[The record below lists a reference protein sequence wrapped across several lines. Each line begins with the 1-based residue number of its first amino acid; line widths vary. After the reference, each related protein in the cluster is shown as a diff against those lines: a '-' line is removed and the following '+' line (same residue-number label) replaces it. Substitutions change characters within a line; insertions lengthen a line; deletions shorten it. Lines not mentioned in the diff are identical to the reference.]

1 MADYGVNINF
11 KVVGMSKVDRAT
23 AKAKKLEESV
33 NKIRDFDLGKAMPGK
48 VGDRIAEATGQ
59 IRKYAQQINKA
70 KKSQDS
76 FKEVIGKTQNQQEA
90 ALEAFEETRDS
101 VQKGSVIYD
110 EMTDAIN
117 NQKNAMAKQDKILK
131 GETMSKNKNTE
142 ATAKNTKAQKEA
154 ALARLKL
161 MRTAGGVIGSATIG
175 GAFPFLFGQTGMAAT
190 GGAIGGAAGGALAA
204 IPGFGQ
210 FGFALSIA
218 GTAIGQYL
226 DQQEK
231 LNRSITKVNSL
242 FISMGDGASFSAQ
255 EVKKLAKEIG
265 LTNEETVQ
273 MLDNTKRFGK
283 DGSDALI
290 NFFGADT
297 DKRLGQLDAIAQVD
311 NLATAMKA
319 IQKLSKDI
327 TIEDEFKLINM
338 ARQEGSL
345 AVQIEMQRL
354 ILKIQHEQNL
364 EEAKR
369 LKFGTRFN
377 ITMAKAAVSIIEGMT
392 GYKNLQ
398 VEDVPEIIQKQL
410 DEAIEKYQELDAEL
424 VKSLQKIKGLATA
437 YSDARLTIADEI
449 DNMNKKI
456 KTMVDTQSQ
465 VVMVSREIKDSF
477 ADSFKGIIKG
487 TMTVADAFRNMLSKI
502 ADYFLDT
509 AAQLAAMQL
518 QRGFLGLFA
527 NAFTSST
534 TRGIMDDFG
543 MSRADASTI
552 ASGGFVET
560 VIDGSNADGG
570 PVRGGGRYLVGERG
584 PELFTPGVSGM
595 ITPNEMLGGSTNIV
609 VNVDAS
615 GSSVQGDEEQGR
627 ELGRLISVAVQSVI
641 VQQKRPGGLLA

>member
-11 KVVGMSKVDRAT
+11 RVVGMSKVDRAT
-23 AKAKKLEESV
+23 AKAKQLEESV
-33 NKIRDFDLGKAMPGK
+33 NKIRDFDLAKAMPGK

-76 FKEVIGKTQNQQEA
+76 FQEIIGKTQNQQEA

-142 ATAKNTKAQKEA
+142 ATAKNTKAQKDA

-204 IPGFGQ
+204 FPGFGQ
-210 FGFALSIA
+210 FGFALSIL
-218 GTAIGQYL
+218 GTAVGQYL

-242 FISMGDGASFSAQ
+242 FISMGDGATFSAQ

-265 LTNEETVQ
+265 LTNEETVK

-283 DGSDALI
+283 GGSDALI
-290 NFFGADT
+290 SFFGAET
-297 DKRLGQLDAIAQVD
+297 DKRLNQFNAVAQID
-311 NLATAMKA
+311 NLASSMKA
-319 IQKLSKDI
+319 IQALSKDI
-327 TIEDEFKLINM
+327 TVEEEFRLINM

-345 AVQIEMQRL
+345 AVQVELQRV
-354 ILKIQHEQNL
+354 ILRIQHEQNL
-364 EEAKR
+364 QEAKR

-377 ITMAKAAVSIIEGMT
+377 ITMAKAAVSMIQAMT

-398 VEDVPEIIQKQL
+398 VEDVPEILQKQL
-410 DEAIEKYQELDAEL
+410 DAAIEKYKELDAEL
-424 VKSLQKIKGLATA
+424 VKSLEKIKGLAKA

-449 DNMNKKI
+449 DTINNKLKV
-456 KTMVDTQSQ
+456 MMDTQTQ
-465 VVMVSREIKDSF
+465 VVMVSRQIKDSF
-477 ADSFKGIIKG
+477 ADSFKGIVKG
-487 TMTVADAFRNMLSKI
+487 TMTVTDAFRNMLNRI

-509 AAQLAAMQL
+509 TAQLLAMGL
-518 QRGFLGLFA
+518 QKGFLGFIG
-527 NAFTSST
+527 NAFPGLKKSDV
-534 TRGIMDDFG
+534 G
-543 MSRADASTI
+543 
-552 ASGGFVET
+552 V
-560 VIDGSNADGG
+560 DGTKAAGG
-570 PVRGGGRYLVGERG
+570 PVKGGGSYLVGEKG

-595 ITPNEMLGGSTNIV
+595 VTPNHKLGGSTNVV

-615 GSSVQGDEEQGR
+615 GSSVQGDDQSATALG
-627 ELGRLISVAVQSVI
+627 ELIGAAVQSEI
-641 VQQKRPGGLLA
+641 VKQQMDGGLLS

>member
-23 AKAKKLEESV
+23 AKAKELEKSV

-48 VGDRIAEATGQ
+48 TGDRIAEATGQ

-90 ALEAFEETRDS
+90 ALDAFEETRNS

-117 NQKNAMAKQDKILK
+117 NQKNAMAKQSKMLK
-131 GETMSKNKNTE
+131 GETMAKNQNSL
-142 ATAKNTKAQKEA
+142 ATVRNTKAQKQA

-242 FISMGDGASFSAQ
+242 FISMGDGATFSAQ
-255 EVKKLAKEIG
+255 EVKKLAKETG
-265 LTNEETVQ
+265 LTNEEVVK
-273 MLDNTKRFGK
+273 MLDNTKRFGQG
-283 DGSDALI
+283 GSDALI
-290 NFFGADT
+290 SFFGADT
-297 DKRLGQLDAIAQVD
+297 DKRLGQLNAVAQID
-311 NLATAMKA
+311 NLASSMKA
-319 IQKLSKDI
+319 IQALSKDI
-327 TIEDEFKLINM
+327 TIEEEFRLINM

-345 AVQIEMQRL
+345 AVQIELQRVM
-354 ILKIQHEQNL
+354 LKLQYEQNKA
-364 EEAKR
+364 EAER
-369 LKFGTRFN
+369 IKFGTRFS
-377 ITMAKAAVSIIEGMT
+377 IQVAKAVKMFAESL
-392 GYKNLQ
+392 GYEHFDDDISLEKVISDQ
-398 VEDVPEIIQKQL
+398 IDA
-410 DEAIEKYQELDAEL
+410 AIKKYEELDAEL
-424 VKSLQKIKGLATA
+424 VKSLEKIQALANA
-437 YSDARLTIADEI
+437 YSDARLTIANEI
-449 DNMNKKI
+449 DNMNNKI
-456 KTMVDTQSQ
+456 KVMVDTQSQ
-465 VVMVSREIKDSF
+465 VIMVSRQIKDSF

-487 TMTVADAFRNMLSKI
+487 TMTVTDAFRNMLNKI

-518 QRGFLGLFA
+518 QKGFLGL
-527 NAFTSST
+527 
-534 TRGIMDDFG
+534 
-543 MSRADASTI
+543 MSNIFPGLNQSNL
-552 ASGGFVET
+552 GV
-560 VIDGSNADGG
+560 DGAKAAGG
-570 PVRGGGRYLVGERG
+570 PVKGGGRYLVGERG
-584 PELFTPGVSGM
+584 PEIFSPGVSGT
-595 ITPNEMLGGSTNIV
+595 ITPNHALGGETTVV

-615 GSSVQGDEEQGR
+615 GTSVEGNEANGE
-627 ELGRLISVAVQSVI
+627 ELGRLIGAVVQSELI
-641 VQQKRPGGLLA
+641 KEKRPGGLLS

>member
-23 AKAKKLEESV
+23 AKAKELEESV
-33 NKIRDFDLGKAMPGK
+33 NKIRDFDLAKAMPGK
-48 VGDRIAEATGQ
+48 TGDRIAEATGQ

-142 ATAKNTKAQKEA
+142 ATTKNTKAQKDA

-161 MRTAGGVIGSATIG
+161 MRTAGGIIGSATIG
-175 GAFPFLFGQTGMAAT
+175 GAFPFLFGQTGMAAA
-190 GGAIGGAAGGALAA
+190 GGAIGGAAGGALSA

-265 LTNEETVQ
+265 LTNEETVKL
-273 MLDNTKRFGK
+273 LDNSKRFGK
-283 DGSDALI
+283 EGSEALL

-297 DKRLGQLDAIAQVD
+297 DKRLGQLNAVAQMVD
-311 NLATAMKA
+311 LASSMKA
-319 IQKLSKDI
+319 IQAISKDI
-327 TIEDEFKLINM
+327 TIEEEFRLINM

-345 AVQIEMQRL
+345 AVQIELQRVM
-354 ILKIQHEQNL
+354 LKLQHEQNMA
-364 EEAKR
+364 EAER
-369 LKFGTRFN
+369 IKFGTRFS
-377 ITMAKAAVSIIEGMT
+377 IQVAKAVKMFAESL
-392 GYKNLQ
+392 GY
-398 VEDVPEIIQKQL
+398 EHFDDEISLEKVISDQI
-410 DEAIEKYQELDAEL
+410 DAAIKKYEELDAEL
-424 VKSLQKIKGLATA
+424 VESLEKIRALADA

-449 DNMNKKI
+449 DNMNNKI
-456 KTMVDTQSQ
+456 KVMVDTQSQ
-465 VVMVSREIKDSF
+465 VIMVSRQIKDSF
-477 ADSFKGIIKG
+477 ADSFKGIIEG
-487 TMTVADAFRNMLSKI
+487 TMTVTDAFRNMLNKI

-518 QRGFLGLFA
+518 QKGFLGL
-527 NAFTSST
+527 
-534 TRGIMDDFG
+534 
-543 MSRADASTI
+543 MSNIFPGLTQSNL
-552 ASGGFVET
+552 SV
-560 VIDGSNADGG
+560 DGAKAAGG
-570 PVRGGGRYLVGERG
+570 PVKGGGRYLVGERG
-584 PELFTPGVSGM
+584 PEIFSPGVSGT
-595 ITPNEMLGGSTNIV
+595 ITPNHALGGETTVV

-615 GSSVQGDEEQGR
+615 GTSVEGNEPNGE
-627 ELGRLISVAVQSVI
+627 ELGRLIGAVVQSELI
-641 VQQKRPGGLLA
+641 KEKRPGGLLS

>member
-11 KVVGMSKVDRAT
+11 RVVGMSKVDRAT
-23 AKAKKLEESV
+23 AKAKQLEESV
-33 NKIRDFDLGKAMPGK
+33 NKIRDFDLAKAMPGK

-59 IRKYAQQINKA
+59 IRKYAQQINSA

-76 FKEVIGKTQNQQEA
+76 FKEIIGKTQNQQEA

-110 EMTDAIN
+110 EMTEAID
-117 NQKNAMAKQDKILK
+117 NQKNAMAKQDRILK

-142 ATAKNTKAQKEA
+142 ATLKNTKAQREA

-161 MRTAGGVIGSATIG
+161 MRTIGGVIGSATIG

-242 FISMGDGASFSAQ
+242 FISMGDGATFSAQ

-265 LTNEETVQ
+265 LTNEETVK
-273 MLDNTKRFGK
+273 MLENTQRFGK
-283 DGSDALI
+283 GGSDALI
-290 NFFGADT
+290 SFFGADT
-297 DKRLGQLDAIAQVD
+297 DKRLGQLNVVAQVN

-319 IQKLSKDI
+319 IQQLSKDI
-327 TIEDEFKLINM
+327 TVEDEFKLINM

-354 ILKIQHEQNL
+354 ILKIQHEQNI

-377 ITMAKAAVSIIEGMT
+377 ITMAKAAVSMIQAMT

-398 VEDVPEIIQKQL
+398 VEDVPEILQKQL
-410 DEAIEKYQELDAEL
+410 DAAIEKYKELDAEL
-424 VKSLQKIKGLATA
+424 VKSLEKIKGLAKA

-449 DNMNKKI
+449 DTINNKLKV
-456 KTMVDTQSQ
+456 MMDTQTQ
-465 VVMVSREIKDSF
+465 VVMVSRQIKDSF
-477 ADSFKGIIKG
+477 ADSFKGIVKG
-487 TMTVADAFRNMLSKI
+487 TMTVTDAFRNMLNRI

-509 AAQLAAMQL
+509 TAQLLAMGL
-518 QRGFLGLFA
+518 QKGFLGFIG
-527 NAFTSST
+527 NAFPGLKKSDV
-534 TRGIMDDFG
+534 G
-543 MSRADASTI
+543 
-552 ASGGFVET
+552 V
-560 VIDGSNADGG
+560 DGTKAAGG
-570 PVRGGGRYLVGERG
+570 PVKGGGSYLVGEKG

-595 ITPNEMLGGSTNIV
+595 VTPNHKLGGSTNVV

-615 GSSVQGDEEQGR
+615 GSSVQGDDQSATALG
-627 ELGRLISVAVQSVI
+627 ELIGAAVQSEI
-641 VQQKRPGGLLA
+641 VKQQMDGGLLS

>member
-23 AKAKKLEESV
+23 AKAKELEKSV

-48 VGDRIAEATGQ
+48 TGDRIAEATGQ

-90 ALEAFEETRDS
+90 ALDAFEETRNS

-117 NQKNAMAKQDKILK
+117 NQKNAMAKQSKMLK
-131 GETMSKNKNTE
+131 GETMAKNQNSL
-142 ATAKNTKAQKEA
+142 ATIRNTKAQKQA

-161 MRTAGGVIGSATIG
+161 MKTIGGVIGSATIG
-175 GAFPFLFGQTGMAAT
+175 GAFPFLFGQTGMAAA
-190 GGAIGGAAGGALAA
+190 GGAIGGAAGGALSA

-265 LTNEETVQ
+265 LTNEETVKL
-273 MLDNTKRFGK
+273 LDNSKRFGK
-283 DGSDALI
+283 EGSEALL

-297 DKRLGQLDAIAQVD
+297 DKRLGQLNAVAQMVD
-311 NLATAMKA
+311 LASSMKA
-319 IQKLSKDI
+319 IQAISKDI
-327 TIEDEFKLINM
+327 TIEEEFRLINM

-345 AVQIEMQRL
+345 AVQIELQRVM
-354 ILKIQHEQNL
+354 LKLQHEQNMA
-364 EEAKR
+364 EAER
-369 LKFGTRFN
+369 IKFGTRFS
-377 ITMAKAAVSIIEGMT
+377 IQVAKAVKMFAESL
-392 GYKNLQ
+392 GY
-398 VEDVPEIIQKQL
+398 EHFDDEISLEKVISDQI
-410 DEAIEKYQELDAEL
+410 DAAIKKYEELDAEL
-424 VKSLQKIKGLATA
+424 VESLEKIRALADA

-449 DNMNKKI
+449 DNMNNKI
-456 KTMVDTQSQ
+456 KVMVDTQSQ
-465 VVMVSREIKDSF
+465 VIMVSRQIKDSF
-477 ADSFKGIIKG
+477 ADSFKGIIEG
-487 TMTVADAFRNMLSKI
+487 TMTVTDAFRNMLNKI

-518 QRGFLGLFA
+518 QKGFLGL
-527 NAFTSST
+527 
-534 TRGIMDDFG
+534 
-543 MSRADASTI
+543 MSNIFPGLTQSNL
-552 ASGGFVET
+552 SV
-560 VIDGSNADGG
+560 DGAKAAGG
-570 PVRGGGRYLVGERG
+570 PVKGGGRYLVGERG
-584 PELFTPGVSGM
+584 PEIFSPGVSGTF
-595 ITPNEMLGGSTNIV
+595 TPNHALGGETTVV

-615 GSSVQGDEEQGR
+615 GTSVEGNEPNGE
-627 ELGRLISVAVQSVI
+627 ELGRLIGAVVQSELI
-641 VQQKRPGGLLA
+641 KEKRPGGLLS

>member
-11 KVVGMSKVDRAT
+11 RVVGMSKVDRAT
-23 AKAKKLEESV
+23 AKAKQLEESV
-33 NKIRDFDLGKAMPGK
+33 NKIRDFDLAKAMPGK

-59 IRKYAQQINKA
+59 IRKYAQQINSA

-76 FKEVIGKTQNQQEA
+76 FKEIIGKTQNQQEA

-110 EMTDAIN
+110 EMTEAID

-142 ATAKNTKAQKEA
+142 ATFKNTKAQKEA

-161 MRTAGGVIGSATIG
+161 MRTIGGVIGSATIG

-242 FISMGDGASFSAQ
+242 FISMGDGATFSAQ
-255 EVKKLAKEIG
+255 EIKKLAKEIG
-265 LTNEETVQ
+265 LTNEETVK
-273 MLDNTKRFGK
+273 MLENTQRFGK
-283 DGSDALI
+283 GGSDALI
-290 NFFGADT
+290 SFFGADT
-297 DKRLGQLDAIAQVD
+297 DKRLGQLNVVAQVN

-319 IQKLSKDI
+319 IQQLSKDI
-327 TIEDEFKLINM
+327 TVEDEFKLINM

-354 ILKIQHEQNL
+354 ILKIQHEQNI

-377 ITMAKAAVSIIEGMT
+377 ITMAKAAVSMIQAMT

-398 VEDVPEIIQKQL
+398 VEDVPEILQKQL
-410 DEAIEKYQELDAEL
+410 DAAIEKYKELDAEL
-424 VKSLQKIKGLATA
+424 VKSLEKIKGLAKA

-449 DNMNKKI
+449 DTINNKLKV
-456 KTMVDTQSQ
+456 MMDTQTQ
-465 VVMVSREIKDSF
+465 VVMVSRQIKDSF
-477 ADSFKGIIKG
+477 ADSFKGIVKG
-487 TMTVADAFRNMLSKI
+487 TMTVTDAFRNMLNRI

-509 AAQLAAMQL
+509 TAQLLAMGL
-518 QRGFLGLFA
+518 QKGFLGFIG
-527 NAFTSST
+527 NAFPGLKKSDV
-534 TRGIMDDFG
+534 G
-543 MSRADASTI
+543 
-552 ASGGFVET
+552 V
-560 VIDGSNADGG
+560 DGTKAAGG
-570 PVRGGGRYLVGERG
+570 PVKGGGSYLVGEKG

-595 ITPNEMLGGSTNIV
+595 VTPNHKLGGSTNVV

-615 GSSVQGDEEQGR
+615 GSSVQGDDQSATALG
-627 ELGRLISVAVQSVI
+627 ELIGAAVQSEI
-641 VQQKRPGGLLA
+641 VKQQMDGGLLS

>member
-23 AKAKKLEESV
+23 AKAKELEKSV

-48 VGDRIAEATGQ
+48 TGDRIAEATGQ

-101 VQKGSVIYD
+101 VQKGSVIYN
-110 EMTDAIN
+110 EMTEAID

-131 GETMSKNKNTE
+131 GETISKNKNTE
-142 ATAKNTKAQKEA
+142 ATFKNTKAQKEA

-175 GAFPFLFGQTGMAAT
+175 GAFPFLFGQTGMAAA
-190 GGAIGGAAGGALAA
+190 GGAIGGAAGGALSA

-265 LTNEETVQ
+265 LTNEETVKL
-273 MLDNTKRFGK
+273 LDNSKRFGK
-283 DGSDALI
+283 EGSEALL

-297 DKRLGQLDAIAQVD
+297 DKRLGQLNAVAQMVD
-311 NLATAMKA
+311 LASSMKA
-319 IQKLSKDI
+319 IQAISKDI
-327 TIEDEFKLINM
+327 TIEEEFRLINM

-345 AVQIEMQRL
+345 AVQIELQRVM
-354 ILKIQHEQNL
+354 LKLQHEQNMA
-364 EEAKR
+364 EAER
-369 LKFGTRFN
+369 IKFGTRFS
-377 ITMAKAAVSIIEGMT
+377 IQVAKAVKMFAESL
-392 GYKNLQ
+392 GY
-398 VEDVPEIIQKQL
+398 EHFDDEISLEKVISDQI
-410 DEAIEKYQELDAEL
+410 DAAIKKYEELDAEL
-424 VKSLQKIKGLATA
+424 VESLEKIRALADA

-449 DNMNKKI
+449 DNMNNKI
-456 KTMVDTQSQ
+456 KVMVDTQSQ
-465 VVMVSREIKDSF
+465 VIMVSRQIKDSF
-477 ADSFKGIIKG
+477 ADSFKGIIEG
-487 TMTVADAFRNMLSKI
+487 TMTVTDAFRNMLNKI

-518 QRGFLGLFA
+518 QKGFLGL
-527 NAFTSST
+527 
-534 TRGIMDDFG
+534 
-543 MSRADASTI
+543 MSNIFPGLTQSNL
-552 ASGGFVET
+552 SV
-560 VIDGSNADGG
+560 DGAKAAGG
-570 PVRGGGRYLVGERG
+570 PVKGGGRYLVGERG
-584 PELFTPGVSGM
+584 PEIFSPGVSGT
-595 ITPNEMLGGSTNIV
+595 ITPNHALGGETTVV

-615 GSSVQGDEEQGR
+615 GTSVEGNEPNGE
-627 ELGRLISVAVQSVI
+627 ELGRLIGAVVQSELI
-641 VQQKRPGGLLA
+641 KEKRPGGLLS

>member
-11 KVVGMSKVDRAT
+11 RVVGMSKVDRAT
-23 AKAKKLEESV
+23 AKAKQLEESV
-33 NKIRDFDLGKAMPGK
+33 NKIRDFDLAKAMPGK

-76 FKEVIGKTQNQQEA
+76 FQEIIGKTQNQQEA

-142 ATAKNTKAQKEA
+142 ATAKNTKAQKDA

-204 IPGFGQ
+204 FPGFGQ
-210 FGFALSIA
+210 FGFALSIL
-218 GTAIGQYL
+218 GTAVGQYL

-242 FISMGDGASFSAQ
+242 FISMGDGATFSAQ

-265 LTNEETVQ
+265 LTNEETVK

-283 DGSDALI
+283 GGSDALI
-290 NFFGADT
+290 SFFGAET
-297 DKRLGQLDAIAQVD
+297 DKRLNQFNAVAQID
-311 NLATAMKA
+311 NLASSMKA
-319 IQKLSKDI
+319 IQALSKDI
-327 TIEDEFKLINM
+327 TVEEEFRLINM

-345 AVQIEMQRL
+345 AVQVELQRV
-354 ILKIQHEQNL
+354 ILRIQHEQNL
-364 EEAKR
+364 QEAKR

-377 ITMAKAAVSIIEGMT
+377 ITMAKAAVSMIEAMT

-398 VEDVPEIIQKQL
+398 VEDVPEILQKQV
-410 DEAIEKYQELDAEL
+410 DAAIEKYKELDAEL
-424 VKSLQKIKGLATA
+424 VKSLEKIKGLANA

-456 KTMVDTQSQ
+456 KVMVDNQSQ
-465 VVMVSREIKDSF
+465 VVMASRQIKESF

-487 TMTVADAFRNMLSKI
+487 TMTVTDAFRNMLNKI

-518 QRGFLGLFA
+518 QKGFLGLLGNMFPSLKKSDLGVDGTKA
-527 NAFTSST
+527 A
-534 TRGIMDDFG
+534 
-543 MSRADASTI
+543 
-552 ASGGFVET
+552 GG
-560 VIDGSNADGG
+560 S
-570 PVRGGGRYLVGERG
+570 VRGGGRYLVGERG

-595 ITPNEMLGGSTNIV
+595 ITPNHALSGSTNVI

-615 GSSVQGDEEQGR
+615 GSSVEGDEEQGR
-627 ELGRLISVAVQSVI
+627 ELGRLISVAVQSEI
-641 VQQKRPGGLLA
+641 LQQKRPGGLLA

>member
-1 MADYGVNINF
+1 VADYGVNINF

-48 VGDRIAEATGQ
+48 VGDKIAEATGQ

-90 ALEAFEETRDS
+90 ALEGFEQVRDS

-231 LNRSITKVNSL
+231 LNRSITEINSL
-242 FISMGDGASFSAQ
+242 FIGMGDGATFSAK
-255 EVKKLAKEIG
+255 EIKKLAKEIG
-265 LTNEETVQ
+265 VTNEEVVT
-273 MLDNTKRFGK
+273 MLNNSKRFGK
-283 DGSDALI
+283 EGSETLAS
-290 NFFGADT
+290 FFGKDL
-297 DKRLGQLDAIAQVD
+297 DKRMNQLNAINQIKD
-311 NLATAMKA
+311 LASGMKA
-319 IQKLSKDI
+319 IEQISRDI
-327 TIEDEFKLINM
+327 TVAEESRLINTL
-338 ARQEGSL
+338 RQEGSL
-345 AVQIEMQRL
+345 VAQVELERL
-354 ILKIQHEQNL
+354 LLKIQFEKNK

-369 LKFGTRFN
+369 LKFGTRFKLFFEN
-377 ITMAKAAVSIIEGMT
+377 LNKELIQDTDLT
-392 GYKNLQ
+392 GPLKNL
-398 VEDVPEIIQKQL
+398 EDIQNEAL
-410 DEAIEKYQELDAEL
+410 DAAIKKYEELDVEL
-424 VKSLQKIKGLATA
+424 ANQLKRIKAMADA
-437 YSDARLTIADEI
+437 YSDARLTIANEI
-449 DNMNKKI
+449 DTINNKLKV
-456 KTMVDTQSQ
+456 MVDAQSQ
-465 VVMVSREIKDSF
+465 VVMVSREIKESF

-487 TMTVADAFRNMLSKI
+487 TMTVTDAFRNMLNKI

-518 QRGFLGLFA
+518 QK
-527 NAFTSST
+527 
-534 TRGIMDDFG
+534 
-543 MSRADASTI
+543 
-552 ASGGFVET
+552 GFVSFMGNIFPSLRKSDLG
-560 VIDGSNADGG
+560 VDGTKAAGG
-570 PVRGGGRYLVGERG
+570 PVRGGGSYLVGERG
-584 PELFTPGVSGM
+584 PELFSPGVSGM
-595 ITPNEMLGGSTNIV
+595 ITPNHALGGETTVV

-615 GSSVQGDEEQGR
+615 GSSVQGDEDSSR
-627 ELGRLISVAVQSVI
+627 ELGRLISVAVQSELI
-641 VQQKRPGGLLA
+641 QQKRPGGLLA

>member
-142 ATAKNTKAQKEA
+142 ATSKNTKAQKEA

-161 MRTAGGVIGSATIG
+161 MRTVGGVIGSATIG

-265 LTNEETVQ
+265 LTNEETVK
-273 MLDNTKRFGK
+273 MLENTQRFGK
-283 DGSDALI
+283 GGSDALI
-290 NFFGADT
+290 SFFGADT
-297 DKRLGQLDAIAQVD
+297 DKRLGQLNAVAQID
-311 NLATAMKA
+311 NLASSMKA
-319 IQKLSKDI
+319 IQALSKDI
-327 TIEDEFKLINM
+327 TVEEEFRLINM

-345 AVQIEMQRL
+345 AVQVELQR
-354 ILKIQHEQNL
+354 IMLKLQHEQNL
-364 EEAKR
+364 AEAER
-369 LKFGTRFN
+369 IKFGTRFQ
-377 ITMAKAAVSIIEGMT
+377 IQVAKAVKLFAESL
-392 GYKNLQ
+392 GYENF
-398 VEDVPEIIQKQL
+398 EDISL
-410 DEAIEKYQELDAEL
+410 DKVISDQIDAAIKKYEELDAEL
-424 VKSLQKIKGLATA
+424 VKSLKKIQGLANA

-456 KTMVDTQSQ
+456 KVMVDTQSQ

-487 TMTVADAFRNMLSKI
+487 TMTVTDAFRNMLNKI

-518 QRGFLGLFA
+518 QKGFLGFMNNIFPSLKK
-527 NAFTSST
+527 SDL
-534 TRGIMDDFG
+534 G
-543 MSRADASTI
+543 
-552 ASGGFVET
+552 V
-560 VIDGSNADGG
+560 DGTKAAGG
-570 PVRGGGRYLVGERG
+570 PVRGGGTYLVGERG
-584 PELFTPGVSGM
+584 PELFSPGVSGM
-595 ITPNEMLGGSTNIV
+595 ITPNHALGGSTNIV

-615 GSSVQGDEEQGR
+615 GSSVEGDEEQGR
-627 ELGRLISVAVQSVI
+627 ELGRLISVAIQSEL

>member
-11 KVVGMSKVDRAT
+11 RVVGMSKVDRAT
-23 AKAKKLEESV
+23 AKAKQLEESV
-33 NKIRDFDLGKAMPGK
+33 NKIRDFDLAKAMPGK

-76 FKEVIGKTQNQQEA
+76 FKEVIGKTQSQQEA

-142 ATAKNTKAQKEA
+142 ATTKNTKAQKDA

-242 FISMGDGASFSAQ
+242 FISMGDGVSFSSQ

-265 LTNEETVQ
+265 LTNEETVKL
-273 MLDNTKRFGK
+273 LDNSKRFGK
-283 DGSDALI
+283 EGSEALI
-290 NFFGADT
+290 SFFGADT
-297 DKRLGQLDAIAQVD
+297 DKRMGQLQAISQVE
-311 NLATAMKA
+311 NLASSMKA
-319 IQKLSKDI
+319 IQALSKDI
-327 TIEDEFKLINM
+327 TVEEEFRLINM

-345 AVQIEMQRL
+345 AVQIELQR
-354 ILKIQHEQNL
+354 IMLKLQHEQNMA
-364 EEAKR
+364 EAER
-369 LKFGTRFN
+369 IKFGTRFQ
-377 ITMAKAAVSIIEGMT
+377 IQVAKAVKLFAESLGYENFEDISLEKVISDQIDVAV
-392 GYKNLQ
+392 K
-398 VEDVPEIIQKQL
+398 
-410 DEAIEKYQELDAEL
+410 KYEELDAEL
-424 VKSLQKIKGLATA
+424 VKSLEKIQALANA

-456 KTMVDTQSQ
+456 KVMVDAQSQ
-465 VVMVSREIKDSF
+465 VVMASRQIKESF

-487 TMTVADAFRNMLSKI
+487 TMTVTDAFRNMLNKI

-518 QRGFLGLFA
+518 QKGFLGLLGNLFP
-527 NAFTSST
+527 SLKQSDL
-534 TRGIMDDFG
+534 G
-543 MSRADASTI
+543 
-552 ASGGFVET
+552 
-560 VIDGSNADGG
+560 IDGAKAAGG
-570 PVRGGGRYLVGERG
+570 SVKGGGTYLVGERG
-584 PELFTPGVSGM
+584 AELFTPGVSGT
-595 ITPNEMLGGSTNIV
+595 ITPNHALGGSTNIV

-615 GSSVQGDEEQGR
+615 GSSVEGDQQRGK
-627 ELGRLISVAVQSVI
+627 ELGLLISAAVQSEI
-641 VQQKRPGGLLA
+641 IQQQRPGGLLA

>member
-11 KVVGMSKVDRAT
+11 KVVGLSKVDRAT
-23 AKAKKLEESV
+23 AKAKELEESV
-33 NKIRDFDLGKAMPGK
+33 NKIRDFDLGKSMPGK

-76 FKEVIGKTQNQQEA
+76 FGEIIGKTKNQQEA
-90 ALEAFEETRDS
+90 ALEAFEEVRDS
-101 VQKGSVIYD
+101 VAKGSVIHD
-110 EMTDAIN
+110 EMTEAIH
-117 NQKNAMAKQDKILK
+117 NQTNAMTKQDKILK

-142 ATAKNTKAQKEA
+142 ATAKNTKAQKQA

-242 FISMGDGASFSAQ
+242 FISMGDGASFSSK

-265 LTNEETVQ
+265 LTNEEVVK
-273 MLDNTKRFGK
+273 MLDNSKRFGK
-283 DGSDALI
+283 DGSNALI
-290 NFFGADT
+290 SFFGADF
-297 DKRLGQLDAIAQVD
+297 DKRMGQFEAISKVKD
-311 NLATAMKA
+311 LASAMKA
-319 IQKLSKDI
+319 IQSIGKDI
-327 TIEDEFKLINM
+327 TIEDEFRLINL

-345 AVQIEMQRL
+345 VAQVELKRL
-354 ILKIQHEQNL
+354 LLKIQLEQNK

-369 LKFGTRFN
+369 LKFGTRFKLFFEN
-377 ITMAKAAVSIIEGMT
+377 FDKEMIGDVDLT
-392 GYKNLQ
+392 GPLKNLK
-398 VEDVPEIIQKQL
+398 DIQDEALDAVIKKYEEL
-410 DEAIEKYQELDAEL
+410 DESL
-424 VKSLQKIKGLATA
+424 VNQLEKIKAMSAA

-449 DNMNKKI
+449 DTINNKLKVMLDAQ
-456 KTMVDTQSQ
+456 TQ
-465 VVMVSREIKDSF
+465 VVKASRTIRDSF
-477 ADSFKGIIKG
+477 AESFKGIISG
-487 TMTVADAFRNMLSKI
+487 TMTVTEAFRNMLNKI
-502 ADYFLDT
+502 ADHFLDT

-518 QRGFLGLFA
+518 QK
-527 NAFTSST
+527 
-534 TRGIMDDFG
+534 
-543 MSRADASTI
+543 
-552 ASGGFVET
+552 GFV
-560 VIDGSNADGG
+560 GFMSNMFPSLRKSDLGVEAKAAGG
-570 PVRGGGRYLVGERG
+570 PVRGGGSYLVGERG
-584 PELFTPGVSGM
+584 PELFSPGISGM
-595 ITPNEMLGGSTNIV
+595 ITPNHALGGSTSVV

-615 GSSVQGDEEQGR
+615 GSSVEGDEQGGR
-627 ELGRLISVAVQSVI
+627 ELGRVISAAVQSELI
-641 VQQKRPGGLLA
+641 QQKRPGGLLA

>member
-11 KVVGMSKVDRAT
+11 RVVGMSKVDRAT
-23 AKAKKLEESV
+23 AKAKQLEESV
-33 NKIRDFDLGKAMPGK
+33 NKIRDFDLAKAMPGK

-76 FKEVIGKTQNQQEA
+76 FKEVIGKTQSQQEA
-90 ALEAFEETRDS
+90 ALEGFEEVRNS

-142 ATAKNTKAQKEA
+142 ATFKNTKAQKQA

-210 FGFALSIA
+210 MGFALSIA

-265 LTNEETVQ
+265 LTNEETVK

-283 DGSDALI
+283 GGSDALI
-290 NFFGADT
+290 SFFGADT
-297 DKRLGQLDAIAQVD
+297 DKRLGQLSAVAQID
-311 NLATAMKA
+311 NLASSMKA
-319 IQKLSKDI
+319 IQALSKDI
-327 TIEDEFKLINM
+327 TVEEEFRLINM

-345 AVQIEMQRL
+345 AVQIELQRVM
-354 ILKIQHEQNL
+354 LKLQYEQNRA
-364 EEAKR
+364 EAER
-369 LKFGTRFN
+369 IKFGTRFQ
-377 ITMAKAAVSIIEGMT
+377 IQVAKAVKMFAESL
-392 GYKNLQ
+392 GY
-398 VEDVPEIIQKQL
+398 EHFDEISLEKVISDQI
-410 DEAIEKYQELDAEL
+410 DEAIEKYKELDAEL
-424 VKSLQKIKGLATA
+424 VKSLEKIQALTNA

-449 DNMNKKI
+449 DTIRNKLKV
-456 KTMVDTQSQ
+456 MVDAQSQ
-465 VVMVSREIKDSF
+465 VVMVSREIKESF

-487 TMTVADAFRNMLSKI
+487 TMTVTDAFRNMLNKI
-502 ADYFLDT
+502 ADYFFDT

-518 QRGFLGLFA
+518 QKGFLGL
-527 NAFTSST
+527 
-534 TRGIMDDFG
+534 
-543 MSRADASTI
+543 MSNIFPSLQQSDV
-552 ASGGFVET
+552 GV
-560 VIDGSNADGG
+560 DGEMAAGG
-570 PVRGGGRYLVGERG
+570 PVKGGGRYLVGERG

-595 ITPNEMLGGSTNIV
+595 ITPNHALGGSTTVV

-615 GSSVQGDEEQGR
+615 GSSVQGDEDNSR
-627 ELGRLISVAVQSVI
+627 ELGRLISVAVQSELI
-641 VQQKRPGGLLA
+641 EQKRPGGLLA

>member
-11 KVVGMSKVDRAT
+11 RVVGMSKVDRAT
-23 AKAKKLEESV
+23 AKAKQLEESV
-33 NKIRDFDLGKAMPGK
+33 NKIRDFDLAKAMPGK
-48 VGDRIAEATGQ
+48 AGDRIAEATGQ

-76 FKEVIGKTQNQQEA
+76 FKEVIGKTQSQQEA
-90 ALEAFEETRDS
+90 ALEGFEEVRDS

-110 EMTDAIN
+110 EMTEAID

-142 ATAKNTKAQKEA
+142 ATFKNTKAQKEA

-161 MRTAGGVIGSATIG
+161 MRTIGGVIGSATIG

-265 LTNEETVQ
+265 LTNEETVK

-283 DGSDALI
+283 GGSDALI
-290 NFFGADT
+290 SFFGADT
-297 DKRLGQLDAIAQVD
+297 DKRLGQLNAVAQID
-311 NLATAMKA
+311 NLATSMKA
-319 IQKLSKDI
+319 IQALSKDI
-327 TIEDEFKLINM
+327 TVEEEFRLINM

-345 AVQIEMQRL
+345 AVQVEMQRI

-364 EEAKR
+364 QEAKR

-377 ITMAKAAVSIIEGMT
+377 ITMAKAAVSMIEAMT

-410 DEAIEKYQELDAEL
+410 DEAIEKYKELDAEL
-424 VKSLQKIKGLATA
+424 VKSLEKIKGLANA

-456 KTMVDTQSQ
+456 KVMVDAQSQ
-465 VVMVSREIKDSF
+465 VVMVSREIKESF

-487 TMTVADAFRNMLSKI
+487 TMTVTDAFRNMLNKI

-518 QRGFLGLFA
+518 QKGFLGLLGNLFPSL
-527 NAFTSST
+527 NK
-534 TRGIMDDFG
+534 
-543 MSRADASTI
+543 
-552 ASGGFVET
+552 
-560 VIDGSNADGG
+560 SNAGVDGTKAAGG
-570 PVRGGGRYLVGERG
+570 PVKGGGRYLVGERG

-595 ITPNEMLGGSTNIV
+595 ITPNHALGGSTNIV

-615 GSSVQGDEEQGR
+615 GSSVQGDEDNSR
-627 ELGRLISVAVQSVI
+627 ELGRLISVAVQSELI
-641 VQQKRPGGLLA
+641 QQKRPGGLLA

>member
-11 KVVGMSKVDRAT
+11 RVVGMSKVDRAT
-23 AKAKKLEESV
+23 AKAKQLEESV
-33 NKIRDFDLGKAMPGK
+33 NKIRDFDLAKAMPGK

-59 IRKYAQQINKA
+59 IRKYAQQINSA

-76 FKEVIGKTQNQQEA
+76 FKEIIGKTQNQQEA

-110 EMTDAIN
+110 EMTEAID
-117 NQKNAMAKQDKILK
+117 NQKNAMAKQDRILK

-142 ATAKNTKAQKEA
+142 ATLKNTKAQREA

-161 MRTAGGVIGSATIG
+161 MRTIGGVIGSATIG

-242 FISMGDGASFSAQ
+242 FISMGDGATFSAQ
-255 EVKKLAKEIG
+255 EIKKLAKEIG
-265 LTNEETVQ
+265 LTNEETVK
-273 MLDNTKRFGK
+273 MLENTQRFGK
-283 DGSDALI
+283 GGSDALI
-290 NFFGADT
+290 SFFGADT
-297 DKRLGQLDAIAQVD
+297 DKRLGQLNVVAQVN

-319 IQKLSKDI
+319 IQQLSKDI
-327 TIEDEFKLINM
+327 TVEDEFKLINM

-354 ILKIQHEQNL
+354 ILKIQHEQNI

-377 ITMAKAAVSIIEGMT
+377 ITMAKAAVSMIQAMT

-398 VEDVPEIIQKQL
+398 VEDVPEILQKQL
-410 DEAIEKYQELDAEL
+410 DAAIEKYKELDAEL
-424 VKSLQKIKGLATA
+424 VKSLEKIKGLAKA

-449 DNMNKKI
+449 DTINNKLKV
-456 KTMVDTQSQ
+456 MMDTQTQ
-465 VVMVSREIKDSF
+465 VVMVSRQIKDSF
-477 ADSFKGIIKG
+477 ADSFKGIVKG
-487 TMTVADAFRNMLSKI
+487 TMTVTDAFRNMLNRI

-509 AAQLAAMQL
+509 TAQLLAMGL
-518 QRGFLGLFA
+518 QKGFLGFIG
-527 NAFTSST
+527 NAFPGLKKSDV
-534 TRGIMDDFG
+534 G
-543 MSRADASTI
+543 
-552 ASGGFVET
+552 V
-560 VIDGSNADGG
+560 DGTKAAGG
-570 PVRGGGRYLVGERG
+570 PVKGGGSYLVGEKG

-595 ITPNEMLGGSTNIV
+595 VTPNHKLGGSTNVV

-615 GSSVQGDEEQGR
+615 GSSVQGDDQSATALG
-627 ELGRLISVAVQSVI
+627 ELIGAAVQSEI
-641 VQQKRPGGLLA
+641 VKQQMDGGLLS

>member
-23 AKAKKLEESV
+23 AKAKELEKSV

-48 VGDRIAEATGQ
+48 TGDRIAEATGQ

-90 ALEAFEETRDS
+90 ALDAFEETRNS

-117 NQKNAMAKQDKILK
+117 NQKNAMAKQSKMLK
-131 GETMSKNKNTE
+131 GETMAKNQNSL
-142 ATAKNTKAQKEA
+142 ATIRNTKAQKQA

-161 MRTAGGVIGSATIG
+161 MKTIGGVIGSATIG
-175 GAFPFLFGQTGMAAT
+175 GAFPFLFGQTGMAAA
-190 GGAIGGAAGGALAA
+190 GGAIGGAAGGALSA

-265 LTNEETVQ
+265 LTNEETVKL
-273 MLDNTKRFGK
+273 LDNSKRFGK
-283 DGSDALI
+283 EGSEALL

-297 DKRLGQLDAIAQVD
+297 DKRLGQLNAVAQMVD
-311 NLATAMKA
+311 LASSMKA
-319 IQKLSKDI
+319 IQAISKDI
-327 TIEDEFKLINM
+327 TIEEEFRLINM

-345 AVQIEMQRL
+345 AVQIELQRVM
-354 ILKIQHEQNL
+354 LKLQHEQNMA
-364 EEAKR
+364 EAER
-369 LKFGTRFN
+369 IKFGTRFS
-377 ITMAKAAVSIIEGMT
+377 IQVAKAVKMFAESL
-392 GYKNLQ
+392 GY
-398 VEDVPEIIQKQL
+398 EHFDDEISLEKVISDQI
-410 DEAIEKYQELDAEL
+410 DAAIKKYEELDAEL
-424 VKSLQKIKGLATA
+424 VESLEKIRALADA

-449 DNMNKKI
+449 DNMNNKI
-456 KTMVDTQSQ
+456 KVMVDTQSQ
-465 VVMVSREIKDSF
+465 VIMVSRQIKDSF
-477 ADSFKGIIKG
+477 ADSFKGIIEG
-487 TMTVADAFRNMLSKI
+487 TMTVTDAFRNMLNKI

-509 AAQLAAMQL
+509 AAQLVAMQL
-518 QRGFLGLFA
+518 QKGFLGL
-527 NAFTSST
+527 
-534 TRGIMDDFG
+534 
-543 MSRADASTI
+543 MSNIFPGLTQSNL
-552 ASGGFVET
+552 SV
-560 VIDGSNADGG
+560 DGAKAAGG
-570 PVRGGGRYLVGERG
+570 PVKGGGRYLVGERG
-584 PELFTPGVSGM
+584 PEIFSPGVSGT
-595 ITPNEMLGGSTNIV
+595 ITPNHALGGETTVV

-615 GSSVQGDEEQGR
+615 GTSVEGNEPNGE
-627 ELGRLISVAVQSVI
+627 ELGRLIGAVVQSELI
-641 VQQKRPGGLLA
+641 KEKRPGGLLS

>member
-11 KVVGMSKVDRAT
+11 RVVGMSKVDRAT
-23 AKAKKLEESV
+23 AKAKQLEESV
-33 NKIRDFDLGKAMPGK
+33 NKIRDFDLAKAMPGK

-76 FKEVIGKTQNQQEA
+76 FQEIIGKTQNQQEA

-142 ATAKNTKAQKEA
+142 ATAKNTKAQKDA

-204 IPGFGQ
+204 FPGFGQ
-210 FGFALSIA
+210 FGFALSIL
-218 GTAIGQYL
+218 GTAVGQYL

-242 FISMGDGASFSAQ
+242 FISMGDGATFSAQ
-255 EVKKLAKEIG
+255 EIKKLAKEIG
-265 LTNEETVQ
+265 LTNEETVK
-273 MLDNTKRFGK
+273 MLENTQRFGK
-283 DGSDALI
+283 GGSDALI
-290 NFFGADT
+290 SFFGADT
-297 DKRLGQLDAIAQVD
+297 DKRLGQLNVVAQVN

-319 IQKLSKDI
+319 IQQLSKDI
-327 TIEDEFKLINM
+327 TVEDEFKLINM

-354 ILKIQHEQNL
+354 ILKIQHEQNI

-377 ITMAKAAVSIIEGMT
+377 ITMAKAAVSMIQAMT

-398 VEDVPEIIQKQL
+398 VEDVPEILQKQL
-410 DEAIEKYQELDAEL
+410 DAAIEKYKELDAEL
-424 VKSLQKIKGLATA
+424 VKSLEKIKGLAKA

-449 DNMNKKI
+449 DTINNKLKV
-456 KTMVDTQSQ
+456 MMDTQTQ
-465 VVMVSREIKDSF
+465 VVMVSRQIKDSF
-477 ADSFKGIIKG
+477 ADSFKGIVKG
-487 TMTVADAFRNMLSKI
+487 TMTVTDAFRNMLNRI

-509 AAQLAAMQL
+509 TAQLLAMGL
-518 QRGFLGLFA
+518 QKGFLGFIG
-527 NAFTSST
+527 NAFPGLKKSDV
-534 TRGIMDDFG
+534 G
-543 MSRADASTI
+543 
-552 ASGGFVET
+552 V
-560 VIDGSNADGG
+560 DGTKAAGG
-570 PVRGGGRYLVGERG
+570 PVKGGGSYLVGEKG

-595 ITPNEMLGGSTNIV
+595 VTPNHKLGGSTNVV

-615 GSSVQGDEEQGR
+615 GSSVQGDDQSATALG
-627 ELGRLISVAVQSVI
+627 ELIGAAVQSEI
-641 VQQKRPGGLLA
+641 VKQQMDGGLLS

>member
-23 AKAKKLEESV
+23 AKAKELEKSV

-48 VGDRIAEATGQ
+48 TGDRIAEATGQ

-90 ALEAFEETRDS
+90 ALDAFEETRNS

-117 NQKNAMAKQDKILK
+117 NQKNAMAKQSKMLK
-131 GETMSKNKNTE
+131 GETMAKNQNSL
-142 ATAKNTKAQKEA
+142 ATIRNTKAQKQA

-161 MRTAGGVIGSATIG
+161 MKTIGGVIGSATIG
-175 GAFPFLFGQTGMAAT
+175 GAFPFLFGQTGMAAA
-190 GGAIGGAAGGALAA
+190 GGAIGGAAGGALSA

-265 LTNEETVQ
+265 LTNEETVKL
-273 MLDNTKRFGK
+273 LDNSKRFGK
-283 DGSDALI
+283 EGSEALL

-297 DKRLGQLDAIAQVD
+297 DKRLGQLNAVAQMVD
-311 NLATAMKA
+311 LASSMKA
-319 IQKLSKDI
+319 IQAISKDI
-327 TIEDEFKLINM
+327 TIEEEFRLINM

-345 AVQIEMQRL
+345 AVQIELQRVM
-354 ILKIQHEQNL
+354 LKLQHEQNMA
-364 EEAKR
+364 EAER
-369 LKFGTRFN
+369 IKFGTRFS
-377 ITMAKAAVSIIEGMT
+377 IQVAKAVKMFAESL
-392 GYKNLQ
+392 GY
-398 VEDVPEIIQKQL
+398 EHFDDEISLEKVISDQI
-410 DEAIEKYQELDAEL
+410 DAAIKKYEELDAEL
-424 VKSLQKIKGLATA
+424 VESLEKIRALADA

-449 DNMNKKI
+449 DNMNNKI
-456 KTMVDTQSQ
+456 KVMVDTQSQ
-465 VVMVSREIKDSF
+465 VIMVSRQIKDSF
-477 ADSFKGIIKG
+477 ADSFKGIIEG
-487 TMTVADAFRNMLSKI
+487 TMTVTDAFRNMLNKI

-518 QRGFLGLFA
+518 QKGFLGL
-527 NAFTSST
+527 
-534 TRGIMDDFG
+534 
-543 MSRADASTI
+543 MSNIFPGLTQSNL
-552 ASGGFVET
+552 SV
-560 VIDGSNADGG
+560 DGAKAAGG
-570 PVRGGGRYLVGERG
+570 PVKGGGRYLVGERG
-584 PELFTPGVSGM
+584 PEIFSPGVSGT
-595 ITPNEMLGGSTNIV
+595 ITPNHALGGETTVV

-615 GSSVQGDEEQGR
+615 GTSVEGNEPNGE
-627 ELGRLISVAVQSVI
+627 ELGRLIGAVVQSELI
-641 VQQKRPGGLLA
+641 KEKRPGGLLS

>member
-1 MADYGVNINF
+1 VADYGVNINF
-11 KVVGMSKVDRAT
+11 RVVGMSKVDRAT
-23 AKAKKLEESV
+23 AKAKQLEESV
-33 NKIRDFDLGKAMPGK
+33 NRIRDFDLAKAMPGK
-48 VGDRIAEATGQ
+48 VGDRISEATGQ

-110 EMTDAIN
+110 EMTDAIH

-131 GETMSKNKNTE
+131 GETLSKNKNSE
-142 ATAKNTKAQKEA
+142 ATIKNTKAQKEA

-161 MRTAGGVIGSATIG
+161 MKTVGGVLGSATIG
-175 GAFPFLFGQTGMAAT
+175 GAFPFLFGQTGIAAV
-190 GGAIGGAAGGALAA
+190 GGAVGGAAGGALAA
-204 IPGFGQ
+204 VPGFQQ

-231 LNRSITKVNSL
+231 LNKSITKVNSL
-242 FISMGDGASFSAQ
+242 FISMGDGATFSTK
-255 EVKKLAKEIG
+255 EVKNLAKEIG
-265 LTNEETVQ
+265 ITNEEVVKL
-273 MLDNTKRFGK
+273 LDTNKRFGK
-283 DGSDALI
+283 EGSSALI
-290 NFFGADT
+290 SFFGADT
-297 DKRLGQLDAIAQVD
+297 DKRIGQLQAISQVE

-319 IQKLSKDI
+319 IQTLGKDI

-345 AVQIEMQRL
+345 AVQIEMQRI
-354 ILKIQHEQNL
+354 ILKIQHKQNI
-364 EEAKR
+364 EEAER
-369 LKFGTRFN
+369 LKLGTRFN
-377 ITMAKAAVSIIEGMT
+377 VLVGQSVKALVESL
-392 GYKNLQ
+392 GYEHMGEISVGKILQ
-398 VEDVPEIIQKQL
+398 DQI
-410 DEAIEKYQELDAEL
+410 DAAIKKYEELDASL
-424 VKSLQKIKGLATA
+424 VESLKKIQGLANA

-456 KTMVDTQSQ
+456 KVMVDAQSQ
-465 VVMVSREIKDSF
+465 VVMASRQIKESF

-487 TMTVADAFRNMLSKI
+487 TMTVTDAFRNMLNKI

-518 QRGFLGLFA
+518 QKGFLGFMGNIFPSLRK
-527 NAFTSST
+527 SDV
-534 TRGIMDDFG
+534 GL
-543 MSRADASTI
+543 
-552 ASGGFVET
+552 
-560 VIDGSNADGG
+560 DGTKAAGG
-570 PVRGGGRYLVGERG
+570 PVRGGGTYLVGERG
-584 PELFTPGVSGM
+584 PELFTPGISGG
-595 ITPNEMLGGSTNIV
+595 ITPNHALGGGTSVV

-615 GSSVQGDEEQGR
+615 GSSVEGDEDRGR
-627 ELGRLISVAVQSVI
+627 ELGRLISVAVQSEL

>member
-23 AKAKKLEESV
+23 AKAKELEKSV

-48 VGDRIAEATGQ
+48 TGDRIAEATGQ

-90 ALEAFEETRDS
+90 ALDAFEETRNS

-117 NQKNAMAKQDKILK
+117 NQKNAMAKQSKMLK
-131 GETMSKNKNTE
+131 GETMAKNQNSL
-142 ATAKNTKAQKEA
+142 ATIRNTKAQKQA

-161 MRTAGGVIGSATIG
+161 MKTIGGVIGSATIG
-175 GAFPFLFGQTGMAAT
+175 GAFPFLFGQTGMAAA
-190 GGAIGGAAGGALAA
+190 GGAIGGAAGGALSA

-265 LTNEETVQ
+265 LTNEETVKL
-273 MLDNTKRFGK
+273 LDNSKRFGK
-283 DGSDALI
+283 EGSEALL

-297 DKRLGQLDAIAQVD
+297 DKRLGQLNAVAQMVD
-311 NLATAMKA
+311 LASSMKA
-319 IQKLSKDI
+319 IQAISKDI
-327 TIEDEFKLINM
+327 TIEEEFRLINM

-345 AVQIEMQRL
+345 AVQIELQRVM
-354 ILKIQHEQNL
+354 LKLQHEQNMA
-364 EEAKR
+364 EAER
-369 LKFGTRFN
+369 IKFGTRFS
-377 ITMAKAAVSIIEGMT
+377 IQVAKAVKMFAESL
-392 GYKNLQ
+392 GY
-398 VEDVPEIIQKQL
+398 EHFDDEISLEKVISDQI
-410 DEAIEKYQELDAEL
+410 DAAIKKYEELDAEL
-424 VKSLQKIKGLATA
+424 VESLEKIRALADA

-449 DNMNKKI
+449 DNMNNKI
-456 KTMVDTQSQ
+456 KVMVDTQSQ
-465 VVMVSREIKDSF
+465 VIMVSRQIKDSF
-477 ADSFKGIIKG
+477 ADSFKGIIEG
-487 TMTVADAFRNMLSKI
+487 TMTVTDAFRNMLNKI

-518 QRGFLGLFA
+518 QKGFLGL
-527 NAFTSST
+527 
-534 TRGIMDDFG
+534 
-543 MSRADASTI
+543 MSNIFPGLTQSNL
-552 ASGGFVET
+552 SV
-560 VIDGSNADGG
+560 DGAKAAGG
-570 PVRGGGRYLVGERG
+570 PVKGGGRYLVGERG
-584 PELFTPGVSGM
+584 PEIFSPGVSGT
-595 ITPNEMLGGSTNIV
+595 ITPNHALGGETTVV

-615 GSSVQGDEEQGR
+615 GTSVEGNEPNGEE
-627 ELGRLISVAVQSVI
+627 LCRLIGAVVQSELI
-641 VQQKRPGGLLA
+641 KEKRPGGLLS

>member
-11 KVVGMSKVDRAT
+11 RVVGMSKVDRAT
-23 AKAKKLEESV
+23 AKAKQLEESV
-33 NKIRDFDLGKAMPGK
+33 NRIRDFDLAKAMPGK
-48 VGDRIAEATGQ
+48 VGDRISEATGQ

-110 EMTDAIN
+110 EMTDAIH

-131 GETMSKNKNTE
+131 GETLSKNKNSE
-142 ATAKNTKAQKEA
+142 ATIKNTKAQKEA

-161 MRTAGGVIGSATIG
+161 MKTVGGVLGSATIG
-175 GAFPFLFGQTGMAAT
+175 GAFPFLFGQTGIAAV
-190 GGAIGGAAGGALAA
+190 GGAVGGAAGGALAA
-204 IPGFGQ
+204 VPGFQQ

-231 LNRSITKVNSL
+231 LNKSITKVNSL
-242 FISMGDGASFSAQ
+242 FISMGDGATFSTK
-255 EVKKLAKEIG
+255 EVKNLAKEIG
-265 LTNEETVQ
+265 ITNEEVVKL
-273 MLDNTKRFGK
+273 LDTNKRFGK
-283 DGSDALI
+283 EGSSALI
-290 NFFGADT
+290 SFFGADT
-297 DKRLGQLDAIAQVD
+297 DKRIGQLQAISQVE

-319 IQKLSKDI
+319 IQTLGKDI

-345 AVQIEMQRL
+345 AVQIEMQRI
-354 ILKIQHEQNL
+354 ILKIQHKQNI
-364 EEAKR
+364 EEAER
-369 LKFGTRFN
+369 LKLGTRFN
-377 ITMAKAAVSIIEGMT
+377 VLVGQSVKALVESL
-392 GYKNLQ
+392 GYEHMGEISVGKILQ
-398 VEDVPEIIQKQL
+398 DQI
-410 DEAIEKYQELDAEL
+410 DAAIKKYEELDASL
-424 VKSLQKIKGLATA
+424 VESLKKIQGLANA

-456 KTMVDTQSQ
+456 KVMVDAQSQ
-465 VVMVSREIKDSF
+465 VVMASRQIKESF

-487 TMTVADAFRNMLSKI
+487 TMTVTDAFRNMLNKI

-518 QRGFLGLFA
+518 QKGFLGFMGNIFPSLRK
-527 NAFTSST
+527 SDV
-534 TRGIMDDFG
+534 GL
-543 MSRADASTI
+543 
-552 ASGGFVET
+552 
-560 VIDGSNADGG
+560 DGTKAAGG
-570 PVRGGGRYLVGERG
+570 PVRGGGTYLVGERG
-584 PELFTPGVSGM
+584 PELFTPGISGG
-595 ITPNEMLGGSTNIV
+595 ITPNHALGGGTSVV

-615 GSSVQGDEEQGR
+615 GSSVEGDEDRGR
-627 ELGRLISVAVQSVI
+627 ELGRLISVAVQSEL

>member
-11 KVVGMSKVDRAT
+11 RVVGMSKVDRAT
-23 AKAKKLEESV
+23 AKAKQLEESV
-33 NKIRDFDLGKAMPGK
+33 NKIRDFDLAKAMPGK

-59 IRKYAQQINKA
+59 IRKYAQQINSA

-76 FKEVIGKTQNQQEA
+76 FKEIIGKTQNQQEA

-110 EMTDAIN
+110 EMTEAID
-117 NQKNAMAKQDKILK
+117 NQKNAMAKQDRILK

-142 ATAKNTKAQKEA
+142 ATLKNTKAQREA

-161 MRTAGGVIGSATIG
+161 MRTIGGVIGSATIG

-242 FISMGDGASFSAQ
+242 FISMGDGATFSAQ
-255 EVKKLAKEIG
+255 EIKKLAKEIG
-265 LTNEETVQ
+265 LTNEETVK
-273 MLDNTKRFGK
+273 MLENTQRFGK
-283 DGSDALI
+283 GGSDALI
-290 NFFGADT
+290 SFFGADT
-297 DKRLGQLDAIAQVD
+297 DKRLGQLNVVAQVN

-319 IQKLSKDI
+319 IQQLSKDI
-327 TIEDEFKLINM
+327 TVEDEFKLINM

-354 ILKIQHEQNL
+354 ILKIQHEQNI

-377 ITMAKAAVSIIEGMT
+377 ITMAKAAVSMIQAMT

-398 VEDVPEIIQKQL
+398 VEDVPEILQKQL
-410 DEAIEKYQELDAEL
+410 DAAIEKYKELDAEL
-424 VKSLQKIKGLATA
+424 VKSLEKIKGLAKA
-437 YSDARLTIADEI
+437 YSDARLPIADEI
-449 DNMNKKI
+449 DTINNKLKV
-456 KTMVDTQSQ
+456 MMDTQTQ
-465 VVMVSREIKDSF
+465 VVMVSRQIKDSF
-477 ADSFKGIIKG
+477 ADSFKGIVKG
-487 TMTVADAFRNMLSKI
+487 TMTVTDAFRNMLNRI

-509 AAQLAAMQL
+509 TAQLLAMGL
-518 QRGFLGLFA
+518 QKGFLGFIG
-527 NAFTSST
+527 NAFPGLKKSDV
-534 TRGIMDDFG
+534 G
-543 MSRADASTI
+543 
-552 ASGGFVET
+552 V
-560 VIDGSNADGG
+560 DGTKAAGG
-570 PVRGGGRYLVGERG
+570 PVKGGGSYLVGEKG

-595 ITPNEMLGGSTNIV
+595 VTPNHKLGGSTNVV

-615 GSSVQGDEEQGR
+615 GSSVQGDDQSATALG
-627 ELGRLISVAVQSVI
+627 ELIGAAVQSEI
-641 VQQKRPGGLLA
+641 VKQQMDGGLLS